1 MDDLEGQIRQVLG
14 DPAQMAQIMDL
25 AQSLMGGGAAEAPKE
40 APAPAPELGLL
51 GKLGGLMQQG
61 AQGSQGDRQ
70 ALLQALRPYLSEKRQ
85 RKVDRAMQIT
95 RMAHLAKTA
104 LAGLGGSEHA

>member
-14 DPAQMAQIMDL
+14 DPEQMAQIMNL
-25 AQSLMGGGAAEAPKE
+25 AQSLMGAGAAEAPKE
-40 APAPAPELGLL
+40 APAQAPEPELGLL

-61 AQGSQGDRQ
+61 GQGDQQ
-70 ALLQALRPYLSEKRQ
+70 ALLRALRPYLSEKRQ
-85 RKVDRAMQIT
+85 RKIDRAMQIT